1 VYDIYPEISLLNY
14 NNNDYNEVEL
24 SIDFYLEKILKD
36 YLYKISHDYNSD
48 VLGIKKAYKI
58 SLLTEDQFKT
68 INWKN
73 NFKDSFFKINIHSQ
87 ITKNHVF

>member
-1 VYDIYPEISLLNY
+1 MYDIYPEISLLNY